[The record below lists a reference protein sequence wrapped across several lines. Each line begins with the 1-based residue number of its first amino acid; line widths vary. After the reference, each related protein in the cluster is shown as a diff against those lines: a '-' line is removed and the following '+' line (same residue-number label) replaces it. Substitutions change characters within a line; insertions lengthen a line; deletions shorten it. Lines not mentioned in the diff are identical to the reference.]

1 LENIQSVSQ
10 SLFLALIQGITEFLP
25 ISSSAHLILPSAL
38 FGWPDQGLAFDV
50 AVHLGTLL
58 AVMWYFRNDLYSL
71 SFALGNQISG
81 NRSREG
87 DFAINLIIASIP
99 IIAAGLLLK
108 PLIEG
113 ELRSV
118 DVIIFTTI
126 FFGIM
131 LYVADRISSRK
142 KDAHELNW
150 KDALLIGFSQCFAL
164 IPGSS
169 RSGVT
174 ISMALLL
181 GYTRECAARI
191 SFLLS
196 IPAIAGAGALKTFDL
211 ITLNES
217 VDWQNLAMGAIV
229 SFVSAYLCIQVFLR
243 LIESVGIL
251 PFVIYR
257 LLLGCFLIWLVY

>member
-1 LENIQSVSQ
+1 MLSDSQ
-10 SLFLALIQGITEFLP
+10 SILLALIQGITEFLP
-25 ISSSAHLILPSAL
+25 ISSSAHLILPSSL
-38 FGWPDQGLAFDV
+38 FGWPDQGLAFDI

-58 AVMWYFRNDLYSL
+58 AVMWYFRSDIVSL
-71 SFALGNQISG
+71 SLAFIGQLGGKASK
-81 NRSREG
+81 EG
-87 DFAINLIIASIP
+87 RFAINLIIASIP
-99 IIAAGLLLK
+99 IIPAGLLLK

-113 ELRSV
+113 DLRSV
-118 DVIIFTTI
+118 DVIIITTI

-131 LYVADRISSRK
+131 LYVADRLGSRQ
-142 KDAHELNW
+142 KDALELNW

-196 IPAIAGAGALKTFDL
+196 IPAIAGAGTLKTFDL
-211 ITLNES
+211 ITLDTH
-217 VDWQNLAMGAIV
+217 VDWQSLALGAGV
-229 SFVSAYLCIQVFLR
+229 SFISAYICIRVFLR
-243 LIESVGIL
+243 LIESVGVL

-257 LLLGCFLIWLVY
+257 LALGGVLIWIVY